1 MIILAIDTSCDETC
15 IAILKIKN
23 GRLKIESNVISSQ
36 VKIHQKY
43 GGVYP
48 ALAKRE
54 HQKNLVP
61 VLKLA
66 LRKAKKLKKRIRPRE
81 ILPKERTILRKI
93 LKRDNILLKK
103 LEDFLKR
110 YKRPEIDLIAVTIGP
125 GLEPCLFTGVNFA
138 KALGFL
144 LRRKIVPINHI
155 EAHIFANFIEGFQ
168 ISKKQIFP
176 AISLVVSGGH
186 TELILMKDIGKY
198 KVLGETRDDAAG
210 ECFDKVAR
218 ILGLPYPGGPEIE
231 RLAIKGEKNA
241 FDLPRPMIYS
251 KDYDFSF
258 AGLKTAVLYLTRQ
271 IPAKKLKNPKI
282 KANIALAVQQAI
294 IDVLISKTIK
304 AAKKFKARTIFLGGG
319 VVANFQLREQFQNT
333 IEIQH
338 PLLNIYFPKVKY
350 CTDNAAMIGIAGYFN
365 LSKKRHWREIK
376 VRANLQI

>member
-1 MIILAIDTSCDETC
+1 MLILAIDTSCDETC

-23 GRLKIESNVISSQ
+23 GRLEIKSNVISSQ
-36 VKIHQKY
+36 VKIHRKY

-66 LRKAKKLKKRIRPRE
+66 LKKSKKLKEKHYQRKIP
-81 ILPKERTILRKI
+81 LKQKGILRKI
-93 LKRDNILLKK
+93 LKRDIILLEK
-103 LEDFLKR
+103 LEDFLKKYEKPR
-110 YKRPEIDLIAVTIGP
+110 IDLIAVTVGP

-144 LRRKIVPINHI
+144 LRKKIVPINHI
-155 EAHIFANFIEGFQ
+155 EAHIFANFIEEFQ

-210 ECFDKVAR
+210 ECFDKIAR
-218 ILGLPYPGGPEIE
+218 ILGLSYPGGPEIE
-231 RLAIKGEKNA
+231 RLAKRGEKNA

-271 IPAKKLKNPKI
+271 IPAKKLKNSKI
-282 KANIALAVQQAI
+282 KASIALAVQQAI

-304 AAKKFKARTIFLGGG
+304 AAKKFKVRTIFLGGG
-319 VVANFQLREQFQNT
+319 VVANFQLREQFKNT
-333 IEIQH
+333 IEIQC
-338 PLLNIYFPKVKY
+338 PLLNLYFPKVKY

-365 LSKKRHWREIK
+365 LSNKKCWREMK